1 MALLSRCHNKS
12 HRKTLTLFFGLEGTT
27 ISKVAAR
34 KRIFTPFVF
43 MLVMALAGGCL
54 QPDIDPETLATSA
67 TLSAKSDV
75 TLSILMDTTNREQN
89 KSILDQA
96 AELATRNSAK
106 YNIKVRLD
114 GVPQAEMAQKVDV
127 LFAGA
132 DLPDMIADAPNPLWM
147 RNGLMTDITDWFNG
161 SSLKGD
167 YMYPNLLSEGM
178 SDGRIYSVP
187 IKADSI
193 FLIYNK
199 DLLRKAGI
207 ANTSFT
213 SLTWDQ
219 YEQMLE
225 QIKQA
230 KLHSSNGQPVT
241 GTTLRISTYEA
252 SPFIFSAG
260 GEMFSDDG
268 KQALFDR
275 PEAVL
280 GMLKLKSLVTNGYAS
295 NPESDY
301 VNWVDAFVREEA
313 AFITTGG
320 WSLISFTNGGMDIS
334 KLGFSIVPSMQTST
348 SILAPGLSFSIFRSS
363 ANQEAAK
370 ELLTALYSPSI
381 YKQWIKLTEGIPVL
395 RSVVDDP
402 MFANNPAKTVL
413 TAQLQNTKPLHADY
427 APSFWSE
434 YNKLLQNVLFSDVN
448 VPAELKRLQDEIQAE
463 IDGNL

>member
-1 MALLSRCHNKS
+1 MISR
-12 HRKTLTLFFGLEGTT
+12 T
-27 ISKVAAR
+27 AAR
-34 KRIFTPFVF
+34 KRIFISFVF
-43 MLVMALAGGCL
+43 MLVLAFAGGCL
-54 QPDIDPETLATSA
+54 QPDIDPGTLATS
-67 TLSAKSDV
+67 TSPHAKIDV

-89 KSILDQA
+89 TAILDQA
-96 AELATRNSAK
+96 ADLATRNSAI

-114 GVPQAEMAQKVDV
+114 GVPQTEMAQKVDV

-147 RNGLMTDITDWFNG
+147 RNGLMTDITDWFNR
-161 SSLKGD
+161 SSLRSD
-167 YMYPNLLSEGM
+167 YMYPNLLAEGM

-207 ANTSFT
+207 ANTNFT

-225 QIKQA
+225 RIKQA
-230 KLHSSNGQPVT
+230 KLHTSNGQPVS
-241 GTTLRISTYEA
+241 GTTFRISAYET

-260 GEMFSDDG
+260 GEMFSEDG

-275 PEAVL
+275 PKAVL
-280 GMLKLKSLVTNGYAS
+280 GILKMKSLVANGYTA

-301 VNWVDAFVREEA
+301 VNWIDTFVREEA

-320 WSLISFTNGGMDIS
+320 WSLISFANGGMDLS
-334 KLGFSIVPSMQTST
+334 KLGFSIVPSMKSST

-370 ELLTALYSPSI
+370 ELLTALYSPPI

-402 MFANNPAKTVL
+402 MFANNPAKMVL

-427 APSFWSE
+427 APSFWNE

-448 VPAELKRLQDEIQAE
+448 VPAELKRLQAEIQAE